1 MSSIRIE
8 VERGRSFELRSN
20 RSWLVP
26 RGWSANRIVL
36 SGRNPLAG
44 ERRSPSPSIQGLP
57 NELVSNSMN
66 RQDVARIRWGHLQF
80 VPEFGDVVVHRAGQ
94 RKHIVAPYLCEQ
106 LIAGYDLSFMENQ
119 ESQCFKF
126 TR

>member
-1 MSSIRIE
+1 MTWGWGSSGKLIR
-8 VERGRSFELRSN
+8 SSSLAC
-20 RSWLVP
+20 WM
-26 RGWSANRIVL
+26 
-36 SGRNPLAG
+36 SGRWKA
-44 ERRSPSPSIQGLP
+44 SSSIQGLP

-66 RQDVARIRWGHLQF
+66 RQDVARISWRHLQF
-80 VPEFGDVVVHRAGQ
+80 VPELGDVVVHRARQ
-94 RKHIVAPYLCEQ
+94 RKHIVAPDLFEQ